1 MNAIPRQYRP
11 AAEYQPGYD
20 GLPVDGKQ
28 LPPNTRPCE
37 SRGERRSHSSGR
49 RVVAASVLVS
59 GRRPGCRK
67 SDGKVPSPFPGKPLE
82 YRPRSGSLNLERQF
96 EITIDRH
103 GTQATFAVARSGA
116 GAAARVW
123 PPNVASQD
131 AATVQ
136 TAASRRGLPGRLR
149 PTSLRAP
156 PRNLP
161 RIVISNT
168 SSRQDY
174 NKRSVIIS
182 RRPGRES
189 GQALGRHRGR
199 KGLRPS
205 SRGGRARLA
214 AGVKCLASRLPQVLP
229 FSRKQA
235 LLAGGGRRAGPAR
248 HSYRLRSG

>member
-1 MNAIPRQYRP
+1 M
-11 AAEYQPGYD
+11 
-20 GLPVDGKQ
+20 
-28 LPPNTRPCE
+28 
-37 SRGERRSHSSGR
+37 
-49 RVVAASVLVS
+49 
-59 GRRPGCRK
+59 
-67 SDGKVPSPFPGKPLE
+67 PSPFPGKPLE

-161 RIVISNT
+161 RIVILNT

-214 AGVKCLASRLPQVLP
+214 AGVKCFASRLPQVLP